1 MTNGGRLLASRLGF
15 IISFYHNGRVVFM
28 TVSMVGIC
36 NMALRLVKSQSINSL
51 DEASDQARKC
61 REFYDMA
68 LDFLL
73 REAVWFFLRAGR

>member
-1 MTNGGRLLASRLGF
+1 MA
-15 IISFYHNGRVVFM
+15 
-28 TVSMVGIC
+28 VSMVGIC

-61 REFYDMA
+61 NEFYDMA

-73 REAVWFFLRAGR
+73 R